1 MGKKI
6 EFPKNYAIY
15 TNKALKSLQS
25 SDYEK
30 AIFYL
35 KKAYAIKNEES
46 MNVLLVSSLFQN
58 GQIREALE
66 TAEEKK
72 SFYEGNERR
81 LLVYVELLLANNN
94 FLQAQKYI
102 DDYSKRTDSPYHETW
117 VKLDQELYKK
127 RKETGQIQKEK
138 EEVIVKYL
146 FSLASVTNEEQ
157 FKLMNQADQ
166 LSTQNLQKVSTSV
179 FNNPYVHPLA
189 KSTLLSILIER
200 KDSTHYSYSWFG
212 KTKMIVPS
220 HIMAFDKNE
229 KVQRLIAITNQ
240 FFQQNP
246 SLCEL
251 VMSELKLI
259 LLLLFP
265 FIDDVI
271 SNEKE
276 EEWVLVIADMLDGP
290 LDNHYNVNHSDKEY
304 IISWIEKVQEEL

>member
-15 TNKALKSLQS
+15 TSKALKLLQS
-25 SDYEK
+25 SQYDE
-30 AIFYL
+30 AILFL
-35 KKAYAIKNEES
+35 KKAYAIKDEES
-46 MNVLLVSSLFQN
+46 INVLLVSALFQN
-58 GQIREALE
+58 GQLREALE

-102 DDYSKRTDSPYHETW
+102 DEYTKNMNSSFYETW
-117 VKLDQELYKK
+117 MKLDHELYLK
-127 RKETGQIQKEK
+127 RKETGQMQKAK
-138 EEVIVKYL
+138 EEVVVKHL
-146 FSLASVTNEEQ
+146 FSLASVSNEEQ
-157 FKLMNQADQ
+157 FKIINQAEN
-166 LSTQNLQKVSTSV
+166 LSTLNLQKVAPSV

-189 KSTLLSILIER
+189 KSSLLALLIDR
-200 KDSTHYSYSWFG
+200 KDSTHYSYNWFG

-220 HIMAFDKNE
+220 QLVPFDDTE
-229 KVQRLIAITNQ
+229 KVQNLLKKTQQ
-240 FFQQNP
+240 FFYQNP

-271 SNEKE
+271 SNKRE
-276 EEWVLVIADMLDGP
+276 EEWVLVVAEMINGP
-290 LDNHYNVNHSDKEY
+290 LDNHYEVSLSDKEY
-304 IISWIEKVQEEL
+304 ITSWIQRIHEEM